1 VKNLK
6 IYVKN
11 MLGNS
16 IKFFLINYW
25 KSIDKKIFF
34 CFFLLFFLGLFFSF
48 SSTSSLAGERL
59 NKDYYFF
66 FTKHF
71 LFTLLAVIIM
81 FLISIIK
88 TELFIKF
95 AVPLFCISFFLLALV
110 PIIGVE
116 VKGAKRWIDLYL
128 FRLQPIEIL
137 KPLFILMTVKILT
150 YEKLKNS
157 QIKYILSFILLSCVI
172 ILLIDQPDLGQSI
185 LIIGSWI
192 SVVFVS
198 GVSLIYLLI
207 FLSIFLISFGS
218 LLFFLPEKFGYII
231 NRLITFFSP
240 NQGDQF
246 QTTSALEAIK
256 LGGLTGQGMGEGIL
270 KESVPEA
277 HTDYVIAVISEEY
290 GSLSSIMLLTIFLYI
305 SFRII
310 KNCFNQDNEFLKI
323 SLSGLATLLIFQTFI
338 HAGVNTNLL
347 PTTGMTLPFLS
358 YGGSSLIGSAI
369 LAGLVLN
376 YTKDKAYLYD

>member
-1 VKNLK
+1 
-6 IYVKN
+6 
-11 MLGNS
+11 MLETNF
-16 IKFFLINYW
+16 KFQLINYW
-25 KSIDKKIFF
+25 RSIDKKILL
-34 CFFLLFFLGLFFSF
+34 CFLILFFLGLFFSF

-66 FTKHF
+66 FTKHL
-71 LFTLLAVIIM
+71 LFTFVALLTMII
-81 FLISIIK
+81 ISAIK
-88 TELFIKF
+88 TNLLIKL
-95 AVPLFCISFFLLALV
+95 VTPLFVISFILLTLV

-116 VKGAKRWIDLYL
+116 VKGAKRWLDVYFL
-128 FRLQPIEIL
+128 RLQPIEIL
-137 KPLFILMTVKILT
+137 KPFFILMTVRVLT
-150 YEKLKNS
+150 LENLENIQLK
-157 QIKYILSFILLSCVI
+157 YFLSFLLLGSVI

-185 LIIGSWI
+185 LLVGSW
-192 SVVFVS
+192 VATVFIS
-198 GVSLIYLLI
+198 GVSLIYI
-207 FLSIFLISFGS
+207 FIFFSIFLISFSS

-231 NRLITFFSP
+231 NRLIAFFDPS
-240 NQGDQF
+240 QGDRF
-246 QTTSALEAIK
+246 QSSSALDAIK
-256 LGGLTGQGMGEGIL
+256 LGGFTGQGMGEGIL

-290 GSLSSIMLLTIFLYI
+290 GSIASIIILIIFLYI

-310 KNCFNQDNEFLKI
+310 KHCFNQDNNFLKL
-323 SLSGLATLLIFQTFI
+323 SLSGLASLLIFQTFI

-376 YTKDKAYLYD
+376 YTKNKAYLYE

>member
-1 VKNLK
+1 
-6 IYVKN
+6 
-11 MLGNS
+11 MLENS
-16 IKFFLINYW
+16 YKFLFINYW
-25 KSIDKKIFF
+25 RNIDKKILFSFF
-34 CFFLLFFLGLFFSF
+34 ILFFLGLFFSF

-71 LFTLLAVIIM
+71 IFTILALNIMII
-81 FLISIIK
+81 ISLIK
-88 TELFIKF
+88 TEIITRL
-95 AVPLFCISFFLLALV
+95 VLPLFTISFFLLVLV
-110 PIIGVE
+110 PVIGVE
-116 VKGAKRWIDLYL
+116 VKGAQRWIDFYF

-137 KPLFILMTVKILT
+137 KPFFILITVKILT
-150 YEKLKNS
+150 FEKFKNS
-157 QIKYILSFILLSCVI
+157 QLRYFLSFIVLCSVI

-185 LIIGSWI
+185 LLIGTWVAI
-192 SVVFVS
+192 VFIS
-198 GVSLIYLLI
+198 GVSLTFISIFFLI
-207 FLSIFLISFGS
+207 FFISIGS
-218 LLFFLPEKFGYII
+218 LLFLLPEKFGYIT
-231 NRLITFFSP
+231 NRLITFFDPS
-240 NQGDQF
+240 QGDKF
-246 QTTSALEAIK
+246 QSSAALDAIK

-277 HTDYVIAVISEEY
+277 HTDYVIAIISEEY
-290 GSLSSIMLLTIFLYI
+290 GSLLSILILAIFLYI

-310 KNCFNQDNEFLKI
+310 KNCFNQENQFLKI

-376 YTKDKAYLYD
+376 YTKNKTHLYD